1 MIGNETQIKSG
12 ITIGVGV
19 ILKILRNIMCA
30 KKVYIWNPDTSSC
43 ENVKYVGSITN
54 DSVNM
59 CDEIINAVAESYG
72 ETTKST

>member
-1 MIGNETQIKSG
+1 
-12 ITIGVGV
+12 
-19 ILKILRNIMCA
+19 MC

-43 ENVKYVGSITN
+43 ENGKYVGSITN